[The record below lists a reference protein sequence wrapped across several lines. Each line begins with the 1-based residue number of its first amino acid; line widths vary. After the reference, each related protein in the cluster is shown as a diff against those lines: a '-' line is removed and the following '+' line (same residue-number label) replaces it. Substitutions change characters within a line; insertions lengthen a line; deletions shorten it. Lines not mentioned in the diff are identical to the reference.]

1 MAPNALLLKLL
12 KESSGVLEEAEEGGC
27 VSFVWLRDFLA
38 GTLITCCEGITIL
51 ACVAVG
57 CTTVGA
63 IGDCA
68 TDETPELAVKW
79 PALMM
84 GFPGTGKLP
93 ALVESELECFLLLNL
108 MGDFVL

>member
-1 MAPNALLLKLL
+1 MAPNALLLELL

-38 GTLITCCEGITIL
+38 GTLITCCGIPEGTTIL

-57 CTTVGA
+57 CCTTVG
-63 IGDCA
+63 GGA
-68 TDETPELAVKW
+68 TDVAVKC
-79 PALMM
+79 PELMM

-93 ALVESELECFLLLNL
+93 ALVESELEFFLLLNL